1 MKIAGR
7 WTSGGR
13 PLSADRSEAKT
24 AESSR
29 AIWACM
35 FGGVCE
41 ADMLV
46 IFHKVMTENEHICKK
61 VVELCIGRK
70 VNRIKYKDGQKS
82 LKLSPDGHGIRL
94 DVYLE
99 DDLQTLY
106 DIEMQTSYH
115 KFIGKR
121 IRYYD
126 CVMTINSLESGEQ
139 YEDLPNSYIIF
150 ICLYDPFGEGRAVYE
165 FTKRDKTDP
174 ALELD
179 DGSTCIL
186 INAFGDESECSSE
199 MREFLSVIRG
209 NAMPKGL
216 ASEISDAVKEIKYST
231 SWKEEYMLYEINM
244 YESRKEGYEEG
255 KTAGIAEGKAAGLS
269 EGKAIGIAK
278 GISMGKTDL
287 LNNLIKKF
295 IISGKDTGEIMELL
309 SVSEE
314 MVSNV
319 RESMDEF
326 GA

>member
-1 MKIAGR
+1 MYLKSFEDL
-7 WTSGGR
+7 TFT
-13 PLSADRSEAKT
+13 DD
-24 AESSR
+24 
-29 AIWACM
+29 
-35 FGGVCE
+35 F
-41 ADMLV
+41 
-46 IFHKVMTENEHICKK
+46 IFHKVMTQNEHICKK

-70 VNRIKYKDGQKS
+70 INRIRYKDGQKS

-126 CVMTINSLESGEQ
+126 SVMTINSLESGEQ

-150 ICLYDPFGEGRAVYE
+150 ICLYDPFGQGRAVYE

-174 ALELD
+174 SLELD

-186 INAFGDESECSSE
+186 INAYGDDSKCSED

-209 NAMPKGL
+209 NASRQGL
-216 ASEISDAVKEIKYST
+216 SREISDAVEEVKYST

-255 KTAGIAEGKAAGLS
+255 MAEGKN
-269 EGKAIGIAK
+269 E
-278 GISMGKTDL
+278 L
-287 LNNLIKKF
+287 LNDLIKKF
-295 IISGKDTGEIMELL
+295 IISGKDTSEIMELL

-314 MVSNV
+314 MVLKV
-319 RESMDEF
+319 RESMD
-326 GA
+326 